1 MGYRRKLLW
10 KEKEQQETISS
21 IWRNWK
27 GLKQNR
33 LRGGRRGENYV
44 REKNR
49 GEMRKLTWKKKGQQ
63 MIPRKP
69 LKREGERL
77 FKRREERR
85 KL

>member
-44 REKNR
+44 REKKQR
-49 GEMRKLTWKKKGQQ
+49 GDEKTDVEE
-63 MIPRKP
+63 
-69 LKREGERL
+69 EGTTNDT
-77 FKRREERR
+77 
-85 KL
+85 